1 MVRATPCS
9 GRVRTGLGSWRAGGL
24 LEGLEA
30 LAVLVG
36 VELAAGQP
44 QGQDLLGT
52 GPWLLVGLAGAPQQ
66 GEGKHGDQR
75 PEAEHAQ
82 GHQKPAPAA
91 HGVTVHY
98 RDRLLSIGRPW
109 SPATRPP

>member
-52 GPWLLVGLAGAPQQ
+52 GPWLLVGLRLLGGLAGGPGGGARARGAP
-66 GEGKHGDQR
+66 G
-75 PEAEHAQ
+75 PSA
-82 GHQKPAPAA
+82 QKPSMPR
-91 HGVTVHY
+91 VI
-98 RDRLLSIGRPW
+98 SSRPQ
-109 SPATRPP
+109 PLNA